1 MKTLNRDLSDKK
13 KIERVN
19 YERNVSFIYIYI
31 YTRKHV
37 CAEKGDLHMSRILLE
52 SMDINLK
59 IDRNVSLECKNSQT
73 SPIVDNLST
82 EMEIERESFL
92 RNVFSNNR
100 SYVLQ
105 RIRYFIRRR
114 IDEIRSSA
122 SN

>member
-1 MKTLNRDLSDKK
+1 M
-13 KIERVN
+13 
-19 YERNVSFIYIYI
+19 
-31 YTRKHV
+31 
-37 CAEKGDLHMSRILLE
+37 CGEKGDLHMSRILLE

-100 SYVLQ
+100 SYKGYDIL
-105 RIRYFIRRR
+105 Y
-114 IDEIRSSA
+114 DGESMK
-122 SN
+122 